1 MEDLELINGEYHYKG
16 IFTVVYE
23 EDVENECINGEL
35 LLTTAKN
42 TIDALLN
49 NTLFDHIMNSRFGDF
64 NIILDVLENIDDD
77 KHNESFRVTTSEPN
91 DLLDCIHVGELVIK
105 YILGRHY
112 NHMKFTLQDKT
123 FMYRECDECRLFADC
138 ENEDCDYIV
147 RHKLIPMMTK
157 SARN

>member
-1 MEDLELINGEYHYKG
+1 MEGLELIGGEYDYKG

-42 TIDALLN
+42 TIDAFLN

-64 NIILDVLENIDDD
+64 NLISDILENIDDSKYD
-77 KHNESFRVTTSEPN
+77 ESFSVTTTDPN
-91 DLLDCIHVGELVIK
+91 GFLDCIYVGDLVIK
-105 YILGRHY
+105 YITERHTY
-112 NHMKFTLQDKT
+112 MEFKLHGKT
-123 FMYRECDECRLFADC
+123 FIYKECEECRYFADC
-138 ENEDCDYIV
+138 KREDCNYIV